1 MVIIKF
7 IKTLEGYGVS
17 AGEQRRAHHIEGGYE
32 LVENGIFVPADYVEE
47 IG

>member
-1 MVIIKF
+1 VVIIKF
-7 IKTLEGYGVS
+7 IKNLEGYGVS
-17 AGEQRRAHHIEGGYE
+17 AGEQRTARQIAGGYE